1 MAGWSAQET
10 ALWIRGAVQ
19 QVQIEVESALRT
31 AGRGATVDGTFVPFT
46 LPKDGL
52 FTKRLFTAF
61 KEALPLIPS
70 PATPISG
77 PEVAAIDVQGPRALA
92 AALGLSNEMARGFE
106 VAWAWWVFLRVAEK
120 PAEHFA
126 VISDFNTMLSGDGD
140 QILQPSDVEAFVGDV
155 PTVAGVSTKK
165 WKMILVLGFV
175 VAGGVVVWKLLPRH
189 APMRLR
195 EALRGARR

>member
-1 MAGWSAQET
+1 MLVLSAAER
-10 ALWIRGAVQ
+10 RGALV
-19 QVQIEVESALRT
+19 VLLLLAIGAGYDLWRALR
-31 AGRGATVDGTFVPFT
+31 
-46 LPKDGL
+46 
-52 FTKRLFTAF
+52 
-61 KEALPLIPS
+61 
-70 PATPISG
+70 
-77 PEVAAIDVQGPRALA
+77 PRALA